1 MVFVFL
7 SVYVA
12 ESIREE
18 TGTFLNTVRLLGGMG
33 KAVVTVKIMPGD
45 VEADLENIEKVALEK
60 IASFT
65 GNDETKTEIEPVAF
79 GLKAIKITFVMNEDQ
94 GSPEVLEKEI
104 QALDS
109 VMSCETV
116 DVRRAIG

>member
-1 MVFVFL
+1 VWASNLFSGPGGM
-7 SVYVA
+7 
-12 ESIREE
+12 
-18 TGTFLNTVRLLGGMG
+18 FLNATVLAVCMA
-33 KAVVTVKIMPGD
+33 KAVVTVKIMPD
-45 VEADLENIEKVALEK
+45 QVEADLEAIEREALEH

-79 GLKAIKITFVMNEDQ
+79 GLKAIKITFVMDESQ
-94 GSPEVLEKEI
+94 GGPDELEKKI
-104 QALDS
+104 QAMQG